1 MSSSLD
7 LELLRLQLA
16 RQEAPIRKCGNVS
29 EEERERLRKLDEARR
44 DAWQEQARSDL
55 VSAFHAS
62 ELSLREFALRL
73 GVHHATLDDMLKGKR
88 PVQGW
93 IFQALPSVSRE
104 AHLRH
109 VRSLLEKTGT

>member
-1 MSSSLD
+1 MAAFDTEALRSLLSS
-7 LELLRLQLA
+7 
-16 RQEAPIRKCGNVS
+16 QEKPFRKCGTLS
-29 EEERERLRKLDEARR
+29 DEERERLRKLDEERR
-44 DAWQEQARSDL
+44 LGWQEQARADL
-55 VSAFHAS
+55 VSSFHAS

-73 GVHHATLDDMLKGKR
+73 GVHHGTLDDMLKGRR

-93 IFQALPSVSRE
+93 IFSALPSVSRE